1 MKKIFIVAMALAAF
15 VSCSK
20 DDGVD
25 KVLTS
30 KEKSVSVTIQNSVI
44 SGTRATVT
52 GTTLKPTA
60 KGGEA
65 GLTKQVGT
73 AGTGTDANNSTET
86 LVANVK
92 KLTILFANQAGQ
104 VLHAMPLVNEADD
117 DIHADENGTNGENQP
132 SEYVPGTNPGTTVPA
147 AGGVYEFHRV
157 PEAVTRVAVIRDV
170 TLTDTDNPEALD
182 PEALEA
188 LVGKT
193 LETIQTAATDESDR
207 DVDVQSIF
215 LYAEGDLKVSD
226 KCYEDDVNGVK
237 TTYNYYTTTLD
248 IKPQY
253 TRFELVSV
261 SCDDLG
267 NLNTDQKD
275 GKDDIS
281 TVGLDELQLVKFTI
295 PLNGM
300 KYTKTWTV
308 TENNNWTLYGSAC
321 KAWDATKDAEKPCA
335 KDAKTVITAGENM
348 AWSWNMAPG
357 KLSLGTAPMV
367 LDLNADSHHM
377 FVNNKAKTVK
387 VVSLNKEPEFEL
399 KKGEVY
405 RMALSFSESNI
416 DKTDDQLC
424 VQATVVISNWKVVLV
439 TPEFA
444 TPNN

>member
-52 GTTLKPTA
+52 GATLDPTA

-65 GLTKQVGT
+65 GLTKQVGI
-73 AGTGTDANNSTET
+73 AGTEDAADGSTET
-86 LVANVK
+86 LVADLR
-92 KLTILFANQAGQ
+92 KLTILFANQAGR
-104 VLHAMPLVNEADD
+104 VLHAMPLVNTANEN
-117 DIHADENGTNGENQP
+117 IHAPQDGTNDKDTN
-132 SEYVPGTNPGTTVPA
+132 YVPGENDGNKVG
-147 AGGVYEFHRV
+147 GGVYEFHRV
-157 PEAVTRVAVIRDV
+157 PEQVTRVAVIRDV
-170 TLTDTDNPEALD
+170 TLTDPDDPEALD
-182 PEALEA
+182 PEALKA

-215 LYAEGDLKVSD
+215 LYAEGDLKQGTQ
-226 KCYEDDVNGVK
+226 CYEEKENDVT
-237 TTYNYYTTTLD
+237 TTYYYYTTTLN
-248 IKPQY
+248 ILPQY

-261 SCDDLG
+261 SCYDLG
-267 NLNTDQKD
+267 NLNTDKKD

-281 TVGLDELQLVKFTI
+281 TVGLDHLTLNKFTI
-295 PLNGM
+295 PLNNVD
-300 KYTKTWTV
+300 YTKTWTADPQ
-308 TENNNWTLYGSAC
+308 NDWTLYGSAC
-321 KAWDATKDAEKPCA
+321 EAWDATKDAEKPCA

-357 KLSLGTAPMV
+357 TLHLATAPMV
-367 LDLNADSHHM
+367 LKLDADSHHM
-377 FVNNKAKTVK
+377 FVNNPAKTVR
-387 VVSLNKEPEFEL
+387 VVSLNKEANFAL
-399 KKGEVY
+399 DKGKVY

-416 DKTDDQLC
+416 DETDDQLC
-424 VQATVVISNWKVVLV
+424 VQATVVISDWTVVLV
-439 TPEFA
+439 SPDFA
-444 TPNN
+444 TKPNN

>member
-52 GTTLKPTA
+52 GETLVPTA
-60 KGGEA
+60 NGGEA

-73 AGTGTDANNSTET
+73 AGTEDAADDSTET
-86 LVANVK
+86 LVADIT

-104 VLHAMPLVNEADD
+104 VLHAMPLVNTADD
-117 DIHADENGTNGENQP
+117 DIHVENGTNEDNVP
-132 SEYVPGTNPGTTVPA
+132 NEYVPGTNPGENLPA
-147 AGGVYEFHRV
+147 EGGVYEFHRV

-170 TLTDTDNPEALD
+170 N
-182 PEALEA
+182 LENA
-188 LVGKT
+188 ETLVGKT
-193 LETIQTAATDESDR
+193 LAEIQKDAVDESDR
-207 DVDVQSIF
+207 NVDVQSIF
-215 LYAEGDLKVSD
+215 LYAEGNLTVGDE
-226 KCYEDDVNGVK
+226 CYEDTVNGVT
-237 TTYNYYTTTLD
+237 TTYYYYTTTLD

-267 NLNTDQKD
+267 KLNTDV
-275 GKDDIS
+275 DDEGNPNIA

-295 PLNGM
+295 PLNG
-300 KYTKTWTV
+300 KEYTKSWNA
-308 TENNNWTLYGSAC
+308 TENNNWTLYGDACTAETC
-321 KAWDATKDAEKPCA
+321 KAKDTE
-335 KDAKTVITAGENM
+335 ITADDEKGEADY

-357 KLSLGTAPMV
+357 TLNLAADYAPMV

-387 VVSLNKEPEFEL
+387 VVSLNGEDEFEL

-405 RMALSFSESNI
+405 RMALSFKESNI

-424 VQATVVISNWKVVLV
+424 VQATVVIRNWKVVLV

-444 TPNN
+444 TGSNN

>member
-52 GTTLKPTA
+52 GDTLDPTA

-65 GLTKQVGT
+65 GLTTQVGT
-73 AGTGTDANNSTET
+73 AGTGTGANNSTET
-86 LVANVK
+86 LVADLT

-117 DIHADENGTNGENQP
+117 NIHADEDGTNKG
-132 SEYVPGTNPGTTVPA
+132 EYVPGTNPGTTVPA
-147 AGGVYEFHRV
+147 EGGVYEFHRV

-170 TLTDTDNPEALD
+170 TLTDPDDTEALD
-182 PEALEA
+182 PEALKA

-193 LETIQTAATDESDR
+193 LADIQKDAVDESDLN
-207 DVDVQSIF
+207 VDVQSIF
-215 LYAEGDLKVSD
+215 LYAEGDLTVSN
-226 KCYEDDVNGVK
+226 KCYEDTVNGVT
-237 TTYNYYTTTLD
+237 TTYNYYTTTLN

-267 NLNTDQKD
+267 KLNTDVD
-275 GKDDIS
+275 GKGNPNIA
-281 TVGLDELQLVKFTI
+281 TVGLDQLQLVNFTI
-295 PLNGM
+295 PLNGED
-300 KYTKTWTV
+300 YTKTWTV
-308 TENNNWTLYGSAC
+308 TENNNWTLYGDACTAETC
-321 KAWDATKDAEKPCA
+321 KAA
-335 KDAKTVITAGENM
+335 KKTEITAGTNL

-357 KLSLGTAPMV
+357 TLNLATDSAPMV
-367 LDLNADSHHM
+367 LKLNADSHHM
-377 FVNNKAKTVK
+377 FVNNPAKTVK
-387 VVSLNKEPEFEL
+387 VVSLNGDDEFEL
-399 KKGEVY
+399 EKGMVY
-405 RMALSFSESNI
+405 RMALSFKESNI

-424 VQATVVISNWKVVLV
+424 VKATVKIFDWTVVLV
-439 TPEFA
+439 TPDFA
-444 TPNN
+444 TKPNN

>member
-52 GTTLKPTA
+52 GDTLDPTA

-65 GLTKQVGT
+65 GLTTQVGT
-73 AGTGTDANNSTET
+73 AGTGTGANNSTET
-86 LVANVK
+86 LVADLT

-117 DIHADENGTNGENQP
+117 NIHADEDGTNKG
-132 SEYVPGTNPGTTVPA
+132 EYVPGTNPGTTVPA
-147 AGGVYEFHRV
+147 EGGVYEFHRV

-170 TLTDTDNPEALD
+170 N
-182 PEALEA
+182 LENA
-188 LVGKT
+188 ETLVGKT
-193 LETIQTAATDESDR
+193 LADIQKDAVDESDLN
-207 DVDVQSIF
+207 VDVQSIF
-215 LYAEGDLKVSD
+215 LYAEGDLTVGN
-226 KCYEDDVNGVK
+226 KCYEDTVNGVT
-237 TTYNYYTTTLD
+237 TTYNYYTTTLN
-248 IKPQY
+248 ILPQY

-267 NLNTDQKD
+267 KLNTDV
-275 GKDDIS
+275 DDEDNPNIA

-295 PLNGM
+295 PLNG
-300 KYTKTWTV
+300 KDYTKTWTV
-308 TENNNWTLYGSAC
+308 TENNNWTLYGDACTAETC
-321 KAWDATKDAEKPCA
+321 KAK
-335 KDAKTVITAGENM
+335 KTEITAGTNL

-357 KLSLGTAPMV
+357 TLNLAADSAPMV
-367 LDLNADSHHM
+367 LKLNADSHHM
-377 FVNNKAKTVK
+377 FVNNPVKTVK
-387 VVSLNKEPEFEL
+387 VVSLNGEDEFEL
-399 KKGEVY
+399 EKGMVY
-405 RMALSFSESNI
+405 RMALSFKEANI

>member
-52 GTTLKPTA
+52 GATLDPTE

-65 GLTKQVGT
+65 GTTTQVGIP
-73 AGTGTDANNSTET
+73 GTGTGANNSTET
-86 LVANVK
+86 LVADLT

-104 VLHAMPLVNEADD
+104 VLHAMPLVNTADD
-117 DIHADENGTNGENQP
+117 DIHAGEDGTNEDNQP
-132 SEYVPGTNPGTTVPA
+132 NEYVPGTNPGTTVPA
-147 AGGVYEFHRV
+147 EGGVYEFHRV

-170 TLTDTDNPEALD
+170 N
-182 PEALEA
+182 LENA
-188 LVGKT
+188 ETLVGKT
-193 LETIQTAATDESDR
+193 LADIQKDAVDESDLN
-207 DVDVQSIF
+207 VDVQSIF
-215 LYAEGDLKVSD
+215 LYAEGDLTVGN
-226 KCYEDDVNGVK
+226 KCYEDTVNGVT
-237 TTYNYYTTTLD
+237 TTYNYYTTTLN
-248 IKPQY
+248 ILPQY

-267 NLNTDQKD
+267 KLNTDV
-275 GKDDIS
+275 DDEDNPNIA

-295 PLNGM
+295 PLNG
-300 KYTKTWTV
+300 KDYTKTWTV
-308 TENNNWTLYGSAC
+308 TENNNWTLYGDACTAETC
-321 KAWDATKDAEKPCA
+321 KAK
-335 KDAKTVITAGENM
+335 KTEITAGTNL

-357 KLSLGTAPMV
+357 TLNLAADSAPMV
-367 LDLNADSHHM
+367 LKLNADSHHM
-377 FVNNKAKTVK
+377 FVNNPVKTVK
-387 VVSLNKEPEFEL
+387 VVSLNGEDEFEL
-399 KKGEVY
+399 EKGMVY
-405 RMALSFSESNI
+405 RMALSFKEANI

-444 TPNN
+444 TK

>member
-52 GTTLKPTA
+52 GDDLNPTA
-60 KGGEA
+60 NGGEA

-73 AGTGTDANNSTET
+73 PGMGTDANNSTET
-86 LVANVK
+86 LVADVE

-104 VLHAMPLVNEADD
+104 VLHAMPLVNDADD
-117 DIHADENGTNGENQP
+117 NIHADENGTNEDN
-132 SEYVPGTNPGTTVPA
+132 YVPGTNPGTTVPA
-147 AGGVYEFHRV
+147 EGGVYEFHRV

-170 TLTDTDNPEALD
+170 TLTDET
-182 PEALEA
+182 LEA

-193 LETIQTAATDESDR
+193 LADIQKDAVDESDLN
-207 DVDVQSIF
+207 VDVQSIF
-215 LYAEGDLKVSD
+215 LYAEGDLTVSD
-226 KCYEDDVNGVK
+226 KCYEDTVNGVT

-267 NLNTDQKD
+267 KLNTDQID

-295 PLNGM
+295 PLNG
-300 KYTKTWTV
+300 KEYKKTWTV
-308 TENNNWTLYGSAC
+308 TENNNWTLYGDACTAETC
-321 KAWDATKDAEKPCA
+321 KAKDTE
-335 KDAKTVITAGENM
+335 ITADDEQGATGY

-357 KLSLGTAPMV
+357 TLNLAADSAPMV
-367 LDLNADSHHM
+367 LDLNAYSHHM

-387 VVSLNKEPEFEL
+387 VVSLNGDDEFEL
-399 KKGEVY
+399 QKGMVY
-405 RMALSFSESNI
+405 RMALSFKESNI

-424 VQATVVISNWKVVLV
+424 VQATVVIRNWKVVLV

-444 TPNN
+444 TNPNN

>member
-1 MKKIFIVAMALAAF
+1 MKKIFIVAIALAVF

-52 GTTLKPTA
+52 GETLNPTPN
-60 KGGEA
+60 GGEA

-73 AGTGTDANNSTET
+73 AAGTEDAADGSTET
-86 LVANVK
+86 LVADINQLK
-92 KLTILFANQAGQ
+92 ILFANQAGQ
-104 VLHAMPLVNEADD
+104 VLHAMPLVNTADD
-117 DIHADENGTNGENQP
+117 DIHADENGTNEDNNP
-132 SEYVPGTNPGTTVPA
+132 SEYVPGTNPGDELPD
-147 AGGVYEFHRV
+147 GSGVYEFHRV

-170 TLTDTDNPEALD
+170 N
-182 PEALEA
+182 LENA
-188 LVGKT
+188 ETLVGKT
-193 LETIQTAATDESDR
+193 LADIQKDAVDESDR
-207 DVDVQSIF
+207 NVDVQSIF
-215 LYAEGDLKVSD
+215 LYAEGDLKVSN
-226 KCYEDDVNGVK
+226 KCYEDTVNGVT
-237 TTYNYYTTTLD
+237 TTYNYYTTILD
-248 IKPQY
+248 ILPQY

-267 NLNTDQKD
+267 KLNTDVD
-275 GKDDIS
+275 NPNIA

-295 PLNGM
+295 PLNG
-300 KYTKTWTV
+300 KEYKKTWTV
-308 TENNNWTLYGSAC
+308 TENNNWTLYGDACTAETC
-321 KAWDATKDAEKPCA
+321 KAKDIE
-335 KDAKTVITAGENM
+335 ITADDEQGAAGY

-357 KLSLGTAPMV
+357 KLNLAADSAPMV

-377 FVNNKAKTVK
+377 FVNNTAKTVK
-387 VVSLNKEPEFEL
+387 VVSLNGNAEFEL

-405 RMALSFSESNI
+405 RMALSFKESNI

-424 VQATVVISNWKVVLV
+424 VQATVTINNWKVVLV

-444 TPNN
+444 TGSSN

>member
-52 GTTLKPTA
+52 GETLKPTPD
-60 KGGEA
+60 GGEA

-73 AGTGTDANNSTET
+73 AGTETAVNGSTET
-86 LVANVK
+86 LVADLR

-117 DIHADENGTNGENQP
+117 DIHNGESGTNEDNQP
-132 SEYVPGTNPGTTVPA
+132 NEYVPGTNPGTTVPA
-147 AGGVYEFHRV
+147 EGGVYEFHRV

-182 PEALEA
+182 PEALKA

-193 LETIQTAATDESDR
+193 LAKIQEAAVDESDR
-207 DVDVQSIF
+207 AVDVQSIF
-215 LYAEGDLKVSD
+215 LYAEGDLTVSN
-226 KCYEDDVNGVK
+226 KCYEDTVNSVK

-261 SCDDLG
+261 SCNDLG

-348 AWSWNMAPG
+348 A
-357 KLSLGTAPMV
+357 
-367 LDLNADSHHM
+367 
-377 FVNNKAKTVK
+377 
-387 VVSLNKEPEFEL
+387 
-399 KKGEVY
+399 
-405 RMALSFSESNI
+405 
-416 DKTDDQLC
+416 
-424 VQATVVISNWKVVLV
+424 
-439 TPEFA
+439 
-444 TPNN
+444 

>member
-52 GTTLKPTA
+52 GETLNPTPN
-60 KGGEA
+60 GGEA
-65 GLTKQVGT
+65 GLTKQVGKP
-73 AGTGTDANNSTET
+73 GMGTDADNSTET
-86 LVANVK
+86 LVADINQ
-92 KLTILFANQAGQ
+92 LTILFANQAGQ
-104 VLHAMPLVNEADD
+104 VLHAMPLVNTADD
-117 DIHADENGTNGENQP
+117 DIHASENGTNEDNDP
-132 SEYVPGTNPGTTVPA
+132 SEYVPGTNSGDELPNGS
-147 AGGVYEFHRV
+147 GVYEFHRV

-170 TLTDTDNPEALD
+170 N
-182 PEALEA
+182 LENA
-188 LVGKT
+188 ETLVGKT
-193 LETIQTAATDESDR
+193 LADIQKDAVDESDR
-207 DVDVQSIF
+207 NVDVQSIF
-215 LYAEGDLKVSD
+215 LYAEGDLTVSN
-226 KCYEDDVNGVK
+226 KCYEDTINGVT
-237 TTYNYYTTTLD
+237 TTYNYYTTILD
-248 IKPQY
+248 ILPQY

-267 NLNTDQKD
+267 ELNTDQID

-295 PLNGM
+295 PLNG
-300 KYTKTWTV
+300 KEYKKTWTV
-308 TENNNWTLYGSAC
+308 TENNNWTLYGDACTAETC
-321 KAWDATKDAEKPCA
+321 KAKDTE
-335 KDAKTVITAGENM
+335 ITADDEQGAAGY

-357 KLSLGTAPMV
+357 KLNLAADSAPMV
-367 LDLNADSHHM
+367 LDLNAYSHHM

-387 VVSLNKEPEFEL
+387 VVSLNGEDEFEL

-405 RMALSFSESNI
+405 RMALSFKESNI

-424 VQATVVISNWKVVLV
+424 VQATVVINKWKVVLV

-444 TPNN
+444 TDPNN

>member
-1 MKKIFIVAMALAAF
+1 MALAAF

-52 GTTLKPTA
+52 GDDLKPTA
-60 KGGEA
+60 NGGEA

-73 AGTGTDANNSTET
+73 PGMGTDANNSTET
-86 LVANVK
+86 LVADVK

-117 DIHADENGTNGENQP
+117 NIHADKDGTNKG
-132 SEYVPGTNPGTTVPA
+132 EYVPGTNPGTTVPA
-147 AGGVYEFHRV
+147 EGGVYEFHRV

-170 TLTDTDNPEALD
+170 TLTDPDDTEALD
-182 PEALEA
+182 PEALKA

-193 LETIQTAATDESDR
+193 LADIQKDAVDESDLN
-207 DVDVQSIF
+207 VDVQSIF
-215 LYAEGDLKVSD
+215 LYAEGDLTVSN
-226 KCYEDDVNGVK
+226 KCYEGTVNGVT
-237 TTYNYYTTTLD
+237 TTYNYYTTTLN

-267 NLNTDQKD
+267 KLNTDVV
-275 GKDDIS
+275 DDKGNPNIA
-281 TVGLDELQLVKFTI
+281 TVGLDQLQLDKFTI
-295 PLNGM
+295 PLNG
-300 KYTKTWTV
+300 KVYTKTWTV
-308 TENNNWTLYGSAC
+308 TENNNWTLYGDAC
-321 KAWDATKDAEKPCA
+321 STETCGKAK
-335 KDAKTVITAGENM
+335 KTEITAGTNL

-357 KLSLGTAPMV
+357 KLNLATAPMV
-367 LDLNADSHHM
+367 LKLNADSHHM
-377 FVNNKAKTVK
+377 FVNNPAKTVK
-387 VVSLNKEPEFEL
+387 VVSLNKNPEFEL

-405 RMALSFSESNI
+405 RMALSFKESNI

-424 VQATVVISNWKVVLV
+424 VQATVKIANWTVVLV
-439 TPEFA
+439 KPEFA

>member
-1 MKKIFIVAMALAAF
+1 MALAAF
-15 VSCSK
+15 VGCSK

-52 GTTLKPTA
+52 GETLNPTPN
-60 KGGEA
+60 GGEA

-73 AGTGTDANNSTET
+73 AGTEPAANGSTET
-86 LVANVK
+86 LVADLR

-104 VLHAMPLVNEADD
+104 VLHAMPLVNTADD
-117 DIHADENGTNGENQP
+117 DIHAGENGTNEDNQP
-132 SEYVPGTNPGTTVPA
+132 NEYVPGTNPGTTVPA
-147 AGGVYEFHRV
+147 EGGVYEFHRV

-170 TLTDTDNPEALD
+170 TLTDPDDPEALD

-193 LETIQTAATDESDR
+193 LADIQKDAVDESDR

-215 LYAEGDLKVSD
+215 LYAEGDLKVGD
-226 KCYEDDVNGVK
+226 ECYEDTVNGVT
-237 TTYNYYTTTLD
+237 TTYYYYTTTLN
-248 IKPQY
+248 ILPQY

-267 NLNTDQKD
+267 NLNTDV
-275 GKDDIS
+275 DDEGNPNIA

-295 PLNGM
+295 PLNG
-300 KYTKTWTV
+300 KEYKKTWTV
-308 TENNNWTLYGSAC
+308 TENNNWTLYGDACTAETC
-321 KAWDATKDAEKPCA
+321 KAKDTE
-335 KDAKTVITAGENM
+335 ITADDEQGAAGY

-357 KLSLGTAPMV
+357 KLNLAADSAPMV
-367 LDLNADSHHM
+367 LDLNANSHHM

-387 VVSLNKEPEFEL
+387 VVSLNGEHEFEL
-399 KKGEVY
+399 KKGNVY
-405 RMALSFSESNI
+405 RMALSFKESNI

-424 VQATVVISNWKVVLV
+424 VQATVKINEWTVVLV

-444 TPNN
+444 TGSSN

>member
-52 GTTLKPTA
+52 GDDLKPTPN
-60 KGGEA
+60 GGGA
-65 GLTKQVGT
+65 GTTTQVGKP
-73 AGTGTDANNSTET
+73 GMGTDAENSTET
-86 LVANVK
+86 LVADLT

-104 VLHAMPLVNEADD
+104 VLHAMPLVNTADD
-117 DIHADENGTNGENQP
+117 DIHNGENGTNDDNQP
-132 SEYVPGTNPGTTVPA
+132 NEYVPGTNPGTTVPA
-147 AGGVYEFHRV
+147 EGGVYVFHRV

-170 TLTDTDNPEALD
+170 NLTDQTLK
-182 PEALEA
+182 ALE
-188 LVGKT
+188 GKT
-193 LETIQTAATDESDR
+193 LADIQKDAVDESDR

-215 LYAEGDLKVSD
+215 LYAEGDLKQGTQ
-226 KCYEDDVNGVK
+226 CYEEKENDVT
-237 TTYNYYTTTLD
+237 TTYYYYTTTLN
-248 IKPQY
+248 ILPQY

-281 TVGLDELQLVKFTI
+281 TVGLDELQLVEFTI
-295 PLNGM
+295 PLNGQ
-300 KYTKTWTV
+300 KYKKTWKADAQ
-308 TENNNWTLYGSAC
+308 NDWTLYGSAC

-335 KDAKTVITAGENM
+335 KEAKTVITAGENM

-387 VVSLNKEPEFEL
+387 VVSLNKDPEFEL

-439 TPEFA
+439 KPEFA
-444 TPNN
+444 TTPNN

>member
-30 KEKSVSVTIQNSVI
+30 KEKSVSVTIQNSII
-44 SGTRATVT
+44 SGTRAVVKGSDASFT
-52 GTTLKPTA
+52 PEA
-60 KGGEA
+60 IGGEA
-65 GLTKQVGT
+65 GLTDQVGT
-73 AGTGTDANNSTET
+73 KGEDGETET
-86 LVANVK
+86 LVAD
-92 KLTILFANQAGQ
+92 LGTLQILFANQAGQ

-117 DIHADENGTNGENQP
+117 DIHAGENGTNENNEP
-132 SEYVPGTNPGTTVPA
+132 NEYVPGTSSGNPVSA
-147 AGGVYEFHRV
+147 EGGVYTFHRV
-157 PEAVTRVAVIRDV
+157 PEAVTRIAVIRDTEV
-170 TLTDTDNPEALD
+170 LAGQTLEGQTLASIQAWALKENEALN
-182 PEALEA
+182 L
-188 LVGKT
+188 
-193 LETIQTAATDESDR
+193 
-207 DVDVQSIF
+207 DVQNIF
-215 LYAEGDLKVSD
+215 LYAEGDLAQSNE
-226 KCYEDDVNGVK
+226 CYEDEVNGV
-237 TTYNYYTTTLD
+237 TTKYYFYTTTLN
-248 IKPQY
+248 IEPQY

-267 NLNTDQKD
+267 TLNTDKKD

-281 TVGLDELQLVKFTI
+281 TVGLDHLQLVKFTI
-295 PLNGM
+295 PLKGQ

-308 TENNNWTLYGSAC
+308 TDKNNWTLYGDAC
-321 KAWDATKDAEKPCA
+321 STETCGKAK
-335 KDAKTVITAGENM
+335 KTAITADEEQGAAGY

-357 KLSLGTAPMV
+357 KLNLAAAPMV

-387 VVSLNKEPEFEL
+387 VVSLNQNPEFEF

-424 VQATVVISNWKVVLV
+424 VKATVKIANWKVVLV

-444 TPNN
+444 TKPNN